1 MQPEMT
7 VGVLAASKPGGWGI
21 AIGTKTTS
29 LRALEWLNFFV
40 ADVQTGLG
48 PFLAA
53 YLAASGWNPAR
64 LGMLLTVGG
73 LMPIVLQIPAG
84 GVVDEARHKRGLL
97 AAAIVLIAGGALLL
111 GWRTSLP
118 VVLSAQ
124 VVLAIAGLFVG
135 PLLAAIALGI
145 VGPAG
150 FDRQLGKN
158 QSFAAAGNV
167 VTALLMA
174 GVSYWIGMRDVFLC
188 AALLAV
194 PTLICLSRI
203 RSGDIDERLAR
214 GAAPKTVDHNAGIVR
229 VLLRDRVLLIFFLC
243 ASLFHLSNAAMLPEL
258 GEMLA
263 RGHARA
269 AGSLMSACVIVTQF
283 VISIAAAGTGR
294 LAHRLG
300 RRPLLL
306 TGFAAL
312 VVRGCLY
319 TVVRGDVALIAVQLL
334 DGVANVIF
342 GVVSVLVVADRTRG
356 TGRFNLAQGA
366 LASFVGIGAALS
378 TTYGGL
384 LIQRFG
390 YNASFLGL
398 AGVGLLAFLV
408 LLLFF
413 PETRRD

>member
-1 MQPEMT
+1 MIT
-7 VGVLAASKPGGWGI
+7 VQKQS
-21 AIGTKTTS
+21 S

-53 YLAASGWNPAR
+53 YLAASGWNPER

-73 LMPIVLQIPAG
+73 LMPIALQIPAG
-84 GVVDEARHKRGLL
+84 GLVDGAREKRGLL
-97 AAAIVLIAGGALLL
+97 AAAIALIAVGALLL
-111 GWRTSLP
+111 GWRTTLP

-124 VVLAIAGLFVG
+124 VVLALAGAFVG

-150 FDRQLGKN
+150 FDRQLGRN
-158 QSFAAAGNV
+158 QSFGAAGNV
-167 VTALLMA
+167 ITALLMA
-174 GVSYWIGMRDVFLC
+174 GVSYWTGMRNIFFC
-188 AALLAV
+188 SALLAA
-194 PTLICLSRI
+194 PTLVCLGRI
-203 RSGDIDERLAR
+203 RSSDIDLRLAR
-214 GAAPKTVDHNAGIVR
+214 GAAAKTVDHNAGIFR
-229 VLLRDRVLLIFFLC
+229 VLIQDRVLPVFFLC

-269 AGSLMSACVIVTQF
+269 AGSLMSACVIVTQL
-283 VISIAAAGTGR
+283 VITVAAAGTGR
-294 LAHRLG
+294 LASMIG

-306 TGFAAL
+306 TGFGAL
-312 VVRGCLY
+312 VIRGGLY

-378 TTYGGL
+378 TTYGGF

-390 YNASFLGL
+390 YNVSFLGL
-398 AGVGLLAFLV
+398 AGIGLVAFCV
-408 LLLFF
+408 LLFFF
-413 PETRRD
+413 PETRRETEA